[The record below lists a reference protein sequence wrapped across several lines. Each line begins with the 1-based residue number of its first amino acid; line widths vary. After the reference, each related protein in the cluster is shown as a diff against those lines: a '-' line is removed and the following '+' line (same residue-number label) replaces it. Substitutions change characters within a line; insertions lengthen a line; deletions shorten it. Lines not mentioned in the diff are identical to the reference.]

1 MEFKIELINDIE
13 EVKKQL
19 IFDFNE
25 VEKEKI
31 EIIFDFKKE
40 KYLELEI
47 ILCIQL
53 YYEYLTFL
61 FAKSKKRLVIK
72 NMDKI
77 KDYANAMG
85 FLEKIPYNINKNMDY
100 IEKIKDQS
108 LRMEKVDFSRAS
120 FQIRELTQLIEK
132 NIYYDKHVNREIMNS
147 IDYIFVEL
155 FDNLMIHSKSD
166 IGGIFSV
173 QVFKIKKEIKIVIGD
188 IGLGIVEVLRNA
200 KDEQGIQKYKFENEE
215 EYLIRSLDESIG
227 IQQGNGLYML
237 KNLVFAL
244 GGKLSIHTSKYHLTL
259 DTENDSINVQKTNY
273 HKGTIFVIML
283 PTETSVT
290 AEDLEI
296 ILHERPMEYDDVFG
310 EMF

>member
-100 IEKIKDQS
+100 IEKIK
-108 LRMEKVDFSRAS
+108 EYGA
-120 FQIRELTQLIEK
+120 K
-132 NIYYDKHVNREIMNS
+132 NKRGFYYFKTEEDANKFVKRY
-147 IDYIFVEL
+147 IDPKLV
-155 FDNLMIHSKSD
+155 MK
-166 IGGIFSV
+166 
-173 QVFKIKKEIKIVIGD
+173 
-188 IGLGIVEVLRNA
+188 
-200 KDEQGIQKYKFENEE
+200 
-215 EYLIRSLDESIG
+215 
-227 IQQGNGLYML
+227 ML
-237 KNLVFAL
+237 K
-244 GGKLSIHTSKYHLTL
+244 
-259 DTENDSINVQKTNY
+259 
-273 HKGTIFVIML
+273 
-283 PTETSVT
+283 
-290 AEDLEI
+290 
-296 ILHERPMEYDDVFG
+296 R
-310 EMF
+310 